1 MAAHV
6 FKVADLFPPLG
17 EKGGPCK
24 VVNRIRSKGLS
35 PNSSEKLIDTV
46 EDDQDLEN
54 EESATV
60 YRNLVE
66 RGPHPFTKFVVRPH
80 AQYRMDLRSVT
91 VKDLKESL
99 ARFVQE
105 IEKWKRTGDRRLRD
119 LQGKDEFEWIDPKSG
134 LFFAFALGRQGG
146 DPAIVTTYW
155 SQRSTP
161 RTPPGGCPVG
171 KNAGYRAPAG
181 DLAGV
186 RTVTDEKPAKGI
198 QDSLG
203 DTIHH
208 APGESPKSDRE
219 RAKPQRT
226 DTKEN
231 LRTNLPYPVFT
242 KPGPSVPMADR
253 ETRTPG
259 EPGQSDKIR
268 VRTPGVPG
276 EEYGHPYKEN
286 VYPRRTASEDG
297 SEVDKEAGMFPS
309 YSQRQRKQKG
319 DAARYWKR
327 YYRRNRSK
335 IKRRSKMHYRR
346 VRNKPLFKRKRKLR
360 NTPKYRDRFRRL
372 PYGGRSSLS
381 ERTRKS
387 SPDWIDLDTGF
398 YHPVFGWGDVVG
410 YDTNIDKLVI
420 HLDGEETPTAVDP
433 IPFLSA
439 VVFDSEESLDE
450 VYDLLDESCA
460 DCDDEDEPD
469 PRFVAATFYR
479 EVFTKGHNLDPGE
492 GVQDLGAPGPES
504 PLYLD
509 YPDDEHHD
517 RKPGERPDF
526 GQVDNNPGS
535 AKVIPEG
542 HDFVNRM
549 ASVRPSAIRVA
560 AKMAEILQGT
570 APDVLSRSRTLTF
583 KKKKVNPAN
592 LFYVFAVPGSKGET
606 YAVRVK
612 LVRPKKNITD
622 AAKMDAKVS
631 CSCDFWRWQGPEHW
645 AKAGDYLY
653 GKPRGTASRPSEKD
667 PRAQHRVCKH
677 VAAVLDKVRQ
687 WKLGPASR

>member
-1 MAAHV
+1 MAALII
-6 FKVADLFPPLG
+6 KVADLFPPLG

-35 PNSSEKLIDTV
+35 PNSEESLIDIV
-46 EDDQDLEN
+46 EDDKDLDN
-54 EESATV
+54 ADSARV
-60 YRNLVE
+60 YKDIVE
-66 RGPHPFTKFVVRPH
+66 RGPHPFTKFVVKPH
-80 AQYRMDLRSVT
+80 AQYRMDLRAVT
-91 VKDLKESL
+91 MKDLKEAL

-105 IEKWKRTGDRRLRD
+105 IATWKRTNDPRLRG
-119 LQGKDEFEWIDPKSG
+119 LLGAEETEWVDPKSG
-134 LFFAFALGRQGG
+134 LFFAFGLGRRG
-146 DPAIVTTYW
+146 DEPVIITTYW
-155 SQRSTP
+155 SQRTTP
-161 RTPPGGCPVG
+161 RTPPGGCPVV
-171 KNAGYRAPAG
+171 KNADYRAPAG

-208 APGESPKSDRE
+208 PPGESPKSDRE

-231 LRTNLPYPVFT
+231 LRRNLPYPTFNT
-242 KPGPSVPMADR
+242 PGPSVPMADR
-253 ETRTPG
+253 DTRTPG

-286 VYPRRTASEDG
+286 VYPRRTTAADEEPLDL
-297 SEVDKEAGMFPS
+297 DKEAGMFPS
-309 YSQRQRKQKG
+309 YSDRQRKQKG
-319 DAARYWKR
+319 EAARYWKR

-335 IKRRSKMHYRR
+335 IKRRSKMYYRK
-346 VRNKPLFKRKRKLR
+346 VRNKPLFKRRRKLR
-360 NTPKYRDRFRRL
+360 NNPKYRNRFRRL

-381 ERTRKS
+381 DRTRQAT
-387 SPDWIDLDTGF
+387 PEWLDLDTGF

-410 YDTNIDKLVI
+410 YDTDIDKLVI
-420 HLDGEETPTAVDP
+420 HLDGEEVPTAVDP
-433 IPFLSA
+433 LPFMSA
-439 VVFDSEESLDE
+439 AVFDSEESLDE
-450 VYDLLDESCA
+450 VYDLLDEACA
-460 DCDDEDEPD
+460 DCDEDEEPD

-504 PLYLD
+504 PLYLN

-570 APDVLSRSRTLTF
+570 APDVLSRSRLLAP

-592 LFYVFAVPGSKGET
+592 LFFAFAVPGTEGET
-606 YAVRVK
+606 YAVK
-612 LVRPKKNITD
+612 LKLTRPKANITD
-622 AAKMDAKVS
+622 VSKMDAKMS
-631 CSCDFWRWQGPEHW
+631 CSCNFWRWQGPEHW
-645 AKAGDYLY
+645 AKSNDYLY
-653 GKPRGTASRPSEKD
+653 GKPRGTASRPVEKD

-677 VAAVLDKVRQ
+677 VAAVLAMVRK
-687 WKLGPASR
+687 WKTV